1 MSIQWSNIVVQIR
14 FPDCQ
19 SKDPRSNSRWI
30 HFYQVSIFYQLF
42 SSHYYFN
49 HCYRSIM
56 NPRIVKNNNCDF
68 AFYRLQ
74 YIFIHGI
81 YLYYHLRHWR
91 KVFKEEKNFRNFFFL
106 ETQKNLKTIRIQN
119 YLKKKKFLKHFF
131 FSDFS

>member
-74 YIFIHGI
+74 HIYYKKISNFQSLFLVCTKIRKKSRMEDNQQRECYLFNSGCHHFAYLAFINDAPSI
-81 YLYYHLRHWR
+81 
-91 KVFKEEKNFRNFFFL
+91 N
-106 ETQKNLKTIRIQN
+106 
-119 YLKKKKFLKHFF
+119 
-131 FSDFS
+131 